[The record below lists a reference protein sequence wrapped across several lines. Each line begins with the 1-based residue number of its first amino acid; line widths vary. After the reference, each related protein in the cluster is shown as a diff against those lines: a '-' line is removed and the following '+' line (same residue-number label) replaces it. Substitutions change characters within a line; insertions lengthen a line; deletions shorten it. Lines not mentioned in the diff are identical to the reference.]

1 MGKFS
6 KYSLPLK
13 SLSKGT
19 HEFDYHIDNQFFV
32 DMESQDIRDA
42 SLDVRVTVFFD
53 GFAYDLSLAVTGEV
67 TVQCDRCLDD
77 MQQPVDATYHIV
89 VKYGDSYRD
98 DSDELLEIP
107 ERDSSLNI
115 SYMLY
120 DTVEL
125 AIPIKHVHPAGRCN
139 RAMSALLKRH
149 LSPGADDGD
158 DAPDD
163 CGTDG
168 ADGIP
173 GHDTTGSID

>member
-19 HEFDYHIDNQFFV
+19 HEFDYKIDTQFFV
-32 DMESQDIRDA
+32 DMESQDVCGAALDA
-42 SLDVRVTVFFD
+42 AVTVRYD
-53 GFAYDLSLAVTGEV
+53 GIAYDLSFAVTGEV
-67 TVQCDRCLDD
+67 TVQCDRCLDE
-77 MQQPVDATYHIV
+77 MQQPVNATYHIV

-107 ERDSSLNI
+107 ERDSALNI

-125 AIPIKHVHPAGRCN
+125 AIPLKHVHPAGKCN

-149 LSPGADDGD
+149 TSPGVDGED
-158 DAPDD
+158 EPDD
-163 CGTDG
+163 FVTDMT
-168 ADGIP
+168 DNIP
-173 GHDTTGSID
+173 DIDETDSID